1 MPLNRSPFDRLLLA
15 VAGVLGATGIAAAAA
30 ASHGGDTPILAALAL
45 IDLSQAPAILA
56 LALYPNRSRML
67 TASTGLIGS
76 GALLFSADLGAR
88 HFLGNRLFPL
98 SAPLGGLAMIGGW
111 LLLTVAA
118 LAAGDRRGAK

>member
-1 MPLNRSPFDRLLLA
+1 MSPNPSPFDRLMLA
-15 VAGVLGATGIAAAAA
+15 VAGALGATGIAAAAG
-30 ASHGGDTPILAALAL
+30 ASHGGDTQILAALAL
-45 IDLSQAPAILA
+45 IALSQAPAVLA
-56 LALYPNRSRML
+56 LALYANRSRML
-67 TASTGLIGS
+67 TASTLFIGL

-118 LAAGDRRGAK
+118 LAAGVRRGPK